1 MLEYFIF
8 LTNVL
13 QCLEEQGKSK
23 HDLSRDSGVSV
34 SFISDLTTGRGNPS
48 LKVMAKIAA
57 ALNTP
62 LPLLLERCDLPPDAQ
77 ELLAGHKPLQSL
89 PHGFQRVSL
98 ILTDYQAFVAKK
110 WAQDARKLMPS

>member
-1 MLEYFIF
+1 MLEYLIF

-34 SFISDLTTGRGNPS
+34 SFISDLTTGQGNPS

-57 ALNTP
+57 ALEVP
-62 LPLLLERCDLPPDAQ
+62 LAFLLERCDLPPAAQ
-77 ELLAGHKPLQSL
+77 ELLAEHKPLSSVPQ
-89 PHGFQRVSL
+89 GFQRVSL
-98 ILTDYQAFVAKK
+98 VLTDYQAFVARK
-110 WAQDARKLMPS
+110 WAQDARKMMRR

>member
-77 ELLAGHKPLQSL
+77 ELLAGHKLLKSL
-89 PHGFQRVSL
+89 PQGFQRVSL
-98 ILTDYQAFVAKK
+98 VLTDYQAFVAKK

>member
-1 MLEYFIF
+1 MLEYLIF

-62 LPLLLERCDLPPDAQ
+62 LPLLLERCDLLPDAQ
-77 ELLAGHKPLQSL
+77 ELLAGHKPVQSL
-89 PHGFQRVSL
+89 PQGFQRVSL
-98 ILTDYQAFVAKK
+98 VLTDYQAFVAKK